1 MVAESV
7 HHGFFFFLFLKK
19 YDICL
24 SVYNLCKVSV
34 AAFKPSWVM
43 PRSRSACI
51 IIIIIIKKNNLQVQP
66 SRLWLFN
73 VRGESQ
79 TAHKPAIIQFGCY
92 NTVTI
97 VVKNRRWMC
106 ETGKFLLESTQIN
119 PMLRVKDKAHGVI
132 VPNICSGL
140 FAQHPCIRFS

>member
-1 MVAESV
+1 MAFS
-7 HHGFFFFLFLKK
+7 FLK

-24 SVYNLCKVSV
+24 SIYDLCKVSV
-34 AAFKPSWVM
+34 AAFKPSWGM
-43 PRSRSACI
+43 PRSHSDCIII
-51 IIIIIIKKNNLQVQP
+51 IIIIIIKKNLLQVQP

-79 TAHKPAIIQFGCY
+79 AARKPAIIQFGCY

-106 ETGKFLLESTQIN
+106 ETGKFLLESIQIN

-132 VPNICSGL
+132 MPNICSGL
-140 FAQHPCIRFS
+140 FTRHPCIH